1 MIKNNYEV
9 IFVKKRILA
18 ALMSASMIIGTMPT
32 AFAASDITGH
42 WSEKYIKY
50 LNEQGVI
57 NPSAQTGNYT
67 PDATISRAE
76 FIRYINRAFHFTEK
90 AEINYTD
97 VKDDAWYYPEIQIAE
112 KYGYINGVG
121 NNKMDPDGDVTRE
134 QAATIIGRLYK
145 TTTADAVTPSQL
157 SFTDKNKISTWSA
170 GYIYEAVK
178 KGYITGYP
186 EGDFKPQNTIRRSE
200 IAKILY
206 SYLGNSLSEEGAE
219 YTGADFRNDVENVT
233 ISESCTLSNAEVG
246 GDLYITEGLGSDKVT
261 LKNVSMTGTLIISGG
276 NVTLENVDAPTIIIG
291 SSMNRLVEVT
301 ATGNT
306 NVSLTQI
313 QSTASI
319 KESALNVSAGG
330 FSDASIS
337 GGSSTS
343 VTIDGKLWTLD
354 VLSNTSVTLSTTS
367 EINTLNM
374 KAAGNVGGYGKINQA
389 NISANGSNFSIT
401 PNSYKLSGG
410 ISATINGNVVK
421 SETAVSI
428 TPDKLTWD
436 KGTQQ
441 TQDYFEFTLSQ
452 DPKTLEK
459 IELEGKILTVGT
471 DYRTTEKGIRLY
483 STFLKS
489 ISTEGNYVLDL
500 TFSGGAKA
508 KLNITISDSYK
519 NTVTPTSAVFDKNP
533 ASANNGSIYF
543 TIASAK
549 GVLLNNITVSG
560 KTLTMGNDYVYQSS
574 TGVVELKSSYLNSK
588 SIGTLNITFN
598 MSKNNAVTAQITIK
612 DSTPVNSLSSTQV
625 DFDAN
630 EQSTEYGDV
639 SVKLNAVNNAVLK
652 RIVAVGTD
660 KVLDEGWHYTI
671 SSSGDILINKSAL
684 ASLASDS
691 RSYID
696 LRFEMSEGVNPVL
709 RVNYVTTYAV
719 RVSITDDL
727 GSAVKNASV
736 NIAPQDSTD
745 DTASKAQE
753 KISDS
758 SGIATFYVKKGNYT
772 ITVSGTNFEKVTKN
786 VNISYAQSVN
796 MNVAL
801 EETIKIAVTESS
813 GAYISGAVVT
823 LDNKT
828 VTTGADGMA
837 SFTVKR
843 GVHTLT
849 VTANGYSTYSNR
861 NFEVTSSIT
870 QRVKMSR

>member
-18 ALMSASMIIGTMPT
+18 ALMSASMIIGTMST

-57 NPSAQTGNYT
+57 NPNAQTGNYT

-145 TTTADAVTPSQL
+145 TTTADTVAPNQL

-319 KESALNVSAGG
+319 KESGLDVSAGG

-337 GGSSTS
+337 GGSSNP

-389 NISANGSNFSIT
+389 NITANGSSFSIT
-401 PNSYKLSGG
+401 PSNYTLGQG
-410 ISATINGNVVK
+410 ITTTINGETIK
-421 SETAVSI
+421 SEIAVTI
-428 TPDKLTWD
+428 TPNRFIWD
-436 KGTQQ
+436 KGQKFQ
-441 TQDYFEFTLSQ
+441 SDSYDFELSSSPSTLQ
-452 DPKTLEK
+452 KVEMD
-459 IELEGKILTVGT
+459 GKILKQGT
-471 DYRTTEKGIRLY
+471 DYTTTANGIRFY
-483 STFLKS
+483 KTFFNG
-489 ISTEGNYVLDL
+489 ISTQGNYIVEL
-500 TFSGGAKA
+500 TFTGGAKA
-508 KLNITISDSYK
+508 KLSLTIQDSSK
-519 NTVTPTSAVFDKNP
+519 NTITPTSAVFDKNP
-533 ASANNGSIYF
+533 SSTENRNVSFSI
-543 TIASAK
+543 TCES
-549 GVLLNNITVSG
+549 GVSLNNITVSG
-560 KTLTMGNDYVYQSS
+560 KTLTMGDHYVYQQS
-574 TGVVELKSSYLNSK
+574 TGTVEILSSYLNTK
-588 SIGTLNITFN
+588 SNGTLNLTFN
-598 MSKNNAVTAQITIK
+598 MSKNNSMTAQITIK
-612 DSTPVNSLSSTQV
+612 DTTPVNSLSVTSA

-630 EQSTEYGDV
+630 TESTNYSDL
-639 SVKLNAVNNAVLK
+639 SVKLNATNDSTLK
-652 RIVAVGTD
+652 QITAVGTD
-660 KVLDEGWHYTI
+660 KVLDNVWHYTI
-671 SSSGDILINKSAL
+671 SDAGDVVINRSVL
-684 ASLASDS
+684 SSLASDG

-696 LRFEMSEGVNPVL
+696 LKFEMSSGVSPIL
-709 RVNYVTTYAV
+709 RVNFVTTCAV
-719 RVSITDDL
+719 RVTVNDDL
-727 GSAVKNASV
+727 GSPVRNATIS
-736 NIAPQDSTD
+736 IAPQNND
-745 DTASKAQE
+745 DETLSKQQE
-753 KISDS
+753 KLSDS
-758 SGIATFYVKKGNYT
+758 AGVATFYVKKGNYT
-772 ITVSGTNFEKVTKN
+772 VTVIGDNFQTVTKN
-786 VNISYAQSVN
+786 INVSYAQSVG
-796 MNVAL
+796 MDVEL
-801 EETIKIAVTESS
+801 EEVIKLAITESS
-813 GAYISGAVVT
+813 GAYISGAVVM
-823 LDNKT
+823 LDNQT
-828 VTTGADGMA
+828 ATTGADGMV
-837 SFTVKR
+837 SFKVKR
-843 GVHTLT
+843 GIHKIT
-849 VTANGYSTYSNR
+849 VTASGYSSYVNTA
-861 NFEVTSSIT
+861 FQIESSTT
-870 QRVKMSR
+870 QRITLSR